1 MSSDISI
8 SLNKFTKRSLR
19 NTLDW
24 QTEEGEKSSCGPDFV
39 VPRTSNARNIYGV
52 ELPGLVVHL
61 TTRVRNTP
69 ATEVRVK
76 RFLDLIAIG
85 NRPCRAAE
93 RTGVTNLKKFMSSK
107 EFRDEVKDLIE
118 TDNLPAGVRRAM
130 VQAGLNRIFMDNYK
144 KEPKIA
150 LEASKQ
156 IGADPEVGLNQ
167 PQLVGV
173 PIDMGAIGQI
183 LAQFEKVPALRQLEG
198 SNAGSDGDGSI
209 ISGDAEGPESGGS
222 AEESAASDLDG
233 NPGTGSDST
242 DGGVLSEPASG
253 PAEAATPGQ
262 TSSS

>member
-1 MSSDISI
+1 M
-8 SLNKFTKRSLR
+8 
-19 NTLDW
+19 
-24 QTEEGEKSSCGPDFV
+24 

-107 EFRDEVKDLIE
+107 EFRDEVRDLIE

-183 LAQFEKVPALRQLEG
+183 LAQFEKVPALRQLEESSENG
-198 SNAGSDGDGSI
+198 NSDGDGSI

-222 AEESAASDLDG
+222 AEESAALIGDG
-233 NPGTGSDST
+233 NAAARSDST
-242 DGGVLSEPASG
+242 DGGVLPEPTSG